1 VRRSRR
7 RQPVIP
13 REGDLVIDGRL
24 RARLLGLHLL
34 DIDTRFVV
42 ASARPAVTMPTVGT
56 RGRAGVDRREHATH
70 RPVGVS
76 PGAPALPELT
86 DAVRL
91 IAEGSN
97 LLDEAT
103 RVK

>member
-13 REGDLVIDGRL
+13 REGDLIIDGRL

-34 DIDTRFVV
+34 EIDTRFVV
-42 ASARPAVTMPTVGT
+42 APARPVVTASAGT
-56 RGRAGVDRREHATH
+56 RSRAADRGELRMH
-70 RPVGVS
+70 RPIGPS
-76 PGAPALPELT
+76 SDAPAVPELT

-103 RVK
+103 RVS